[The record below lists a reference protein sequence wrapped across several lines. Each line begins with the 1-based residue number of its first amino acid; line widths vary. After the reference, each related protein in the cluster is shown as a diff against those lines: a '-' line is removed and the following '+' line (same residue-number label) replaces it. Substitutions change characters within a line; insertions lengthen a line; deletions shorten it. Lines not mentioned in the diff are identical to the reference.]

1 MTIGLLAFGSPLGIF
16 GWFAL
21 SPAVGYI
28 TTERSSE
35 AEQQALLVVPPTAA
49 RSVVN
54 TTVSS
59 TAAMGTVRRRRGA
72 AGANFAVGE
81 TLMLQ
86 LLLVVTAFPSDAW
99 AQHVVGS
106 DEARS
111 LLSRGGDTLIRW
123 NISPAALQ
131 HMRSENFKRQF
142 SPWGGKRN
150 AATFESLLDSA
161 GNQESRRHH
170 LAADVSYKVR
180 RLHPASIGVRDAD
193 SFSPWGGKRTDDK
206 KDKDQTF
213 NPWGGKRAAAGDRF
227 GSWGGKR
234 ETFNAW
240 GGKRQQDKNSFSPWG
255 GKRVVRS
262 PTARNEDA
270 ARARQDD
277 GEEDE
282 ERSFALWGGKR
293 GTGEDQAFSPWGG
306 KRGDDGDTS
315 FTPWGG
321 KREDR
326 FNPWGGK
333 REGPFNPWGGK
344 RDGSNKDGFF
354 NPWGGKRGADDSFNP
369 WGGKRQDSFNPW
381 GGKREDGVFRPWGG
395 KKEDNV
401 FRPWGGKKEDN
412 VFAPWGGKRE
422 DALPSLSVGRGFNYG
437 GTASHGVDAGSLRKK
452 RDSSTSEHKG
462 TTSYGGKSGST

>member
-1 MTIGLLAFGSPLGIF
+1 MGFPLGSFRWI
-16 GWFAL
+16 AL
-21 SPAVGYI
+21 PPAVAYI
-28 TTERSSE
+28 TTTRSSE
-35 AEQQALLVVPPTAA
+35 AEQQALLEAPSTAA
-49 RSVVN
+49 RSVVIAI
-54 TTVSS
+54 VSS
-59 TAAMGTVRRRRGA
+59 TAAMGTVLHRRGA
-72 AGANFAVGE
+72 AGANFTVGE
-81 TLMLQ
+81 SLV
-86 LLLVVTAFPSDAW
+86 LLLVLGVIAFPSDAR

-131 HMRSENFKRQF
+131 HMRSESFKRQF

-150 AATFESLLDSA
+150 AAAFESLLDSA
-161 GNQESRRHH
+161 GNQESHRHR
-170 LAADVSYKVR
+170 LAADASYKVR
-180 RLHPASIGVRDAD
+180 RLHPVDIAVRAAD
-193 SFSPWGGKRTDDK
+193 LFSPWGGKRTDDK

-213 NPWGGKRAAAGDRF
+213 NPWGGKRAGDHF

-234 ETFNAW
+234 DTFSAW
-240 GGKRQQDKNSFSPWG
+240 GGKRQQDSKNAFSPWG
-255 GKRVVRS
+255 GKRAVRI
-262 PTARNEDA
+262 PTARNDA
-270 ARARQDD
+270 ARAKQED

-282 ERSFALWGGKR
+282 ERSFAPWGGKR

-333 REGPFNPWGGK
+333 REGPFSPWGGK
-344 RDGSNKDGFF
+344 RDGSNKEGFF
-354 NPWGGKRGADDSFNP
+354 NPWGGKRGADDPFNP

-381 GGKREDGVFRPWGG
+381 GGKKEDGVFRPWGG

-401 FRPWGGKKEDN
+401 FRPWGGKKEGN
-412 VFAPWGGKRE
+412 VFGPWGGKRE
-422 DALPSLSVGRGFNYG
+422 DATPSLSVGKALNYG
-437 GTASHGVDAGSLRKK
+437 GPASHDVDAGSLRKK
-452 RDSSTSEHKG
+452 RDSSASEQKG
-462 TTSYGGKSGST
+462 TTSNGEKSGRT